1 MQNGKIA
8 KAETERRVIGLYL
21 RAWNTQE
28 SIATDMSVN
37 KSTIS
42 RIIEKLLQN
51 SIDGKMQ
58 QNFEPYLYNIWNLHK
73 QVHGKVRA
81 GV

>member
-21 RAWNTQE
+21 RAWNTRE
-28 SIATDMSVN
+28 SIADEMGVV
-37 KSTIS
+37 KQTIS
-42 RIIEKLLQN
+42 NILSKN
-51 SIDGKMQ
+51 STDGKIG